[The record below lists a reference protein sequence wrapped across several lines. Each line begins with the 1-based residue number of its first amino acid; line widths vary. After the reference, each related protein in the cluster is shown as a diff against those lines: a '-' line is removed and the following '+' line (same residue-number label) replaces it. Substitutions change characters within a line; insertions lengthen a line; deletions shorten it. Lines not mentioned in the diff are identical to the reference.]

1 MPENTV
7 ETVRLLVVTRDL
19 AFLGPVWSMGES
31 NSWLV
36 QTANSGWEAMERVR
50 SHAVPHLLVLD
61 LARDAEDDLHLL
73 RWLRRLSPGLVVL
86 VTCHSDDANTKNE
99 ALRLGAE
106 TVLVKPF
113 DEAEL
118 EAAIHRTLNSSAR
131 HVDVAIA
138 TKDIETLGEGDTF
151 LSVSP
156 VMQKV
161 RAQAE
166 LLAQADVPALILGE
180 SGSGKA
186 TIARLIH
193 RLSLYSEFAFH
204 SVSCAAT
211 PAEMLGVELFGKYY
225 GANDSP
231 GTVGGKLLS
240 GTPGT
245 VLLEEIS
252 EMPLA
257 LQSRLVEVLQEMHIG
272 LDHGRPQMTRPR
284 ILATSSANPYQA
296 MAEKKLR
303 EDLYRRLSAFT
314 IHVPALRYRK
324 DEIEPFLRCSMH
336 RLAKR
341 YRLPPREITYETL
354 NACLNYSW
362 PGNLREVESFVKRY
376 LVSGDHELISSSEIT
391 ISAGS
396 PRPTIE
402 VNAKLQKPTAA
413 QSVRSL
419 KSLVQDVKSEA
430 ERNAIG
436 AALTQTHWNRKAAA
450 RLLRVSYRSLLY
462 KIQRYQMRAS
472 EPHLRLYSANAAID
486 YGKEIN
492 KTRKVI

>member
-1 MPENTV
+1 VPENTV
-7 ETVRLLVVTRDL
+7 ETVRLLVVTREL
-19 AFLGPVWSMGES
+19 AFLGPLWSMGES

-36 QTANSGWEAMERVR
+36 QTANSGWEAMDRVQ

-61 LARDAEDDLHLL
+61 LARDAVDDLHLL

-106 TVLVKPF
+106 TVLVRPF

-131 HVDVAIA
+131 HVDAAIA
-138 TKDIETLGEGDTF
+138 MKDIETLGEDEAF

-193 RLSLYSEFAFH
+193 KLSLYSEFAFH
-204 SVSCAAT
+204 SVSCATT
-211 PAEMLGVELFGKYY
+211 PAEMLEVELFGKYD
-225 GANDSP
+225 GVNHSP
-231 GTVGGKLLS
+231 GTVGGALL
-240 GTPGT
+240 GGAPGT

-257 LQSRLVEVLQEMHIG
+257 LQSRLVEVLQEMYIG
-272 LDHGRPQMTRPR
+272 YDHSGPQMKSPR

-314 IHVPALRYRK
+314 IHVPALRHRK
-324 DEIEPFLRCSMH
+324 DEIEAFLRCSMH

-362 PGNLREVESFVKRY
+362 PGNLEEMESFVKRY
-376 LVSGDHELISSSEIT
+376 LVSGDHELISSSEIR

-396 PRPTIE
+396 PRSTVE
-402 VNAKLQKPTAA
+402 GNARPQTSTAA
-413 QSVRSL
+413 HSVSL

-450 RLLRVSYRSLLY
+450 RLLRVSYRTLLY
-462 KIQRYQMRAS
+462 KIQRYQMSAS
-472 EPHLRLYSANAAID
+472 EPHLGLFPANAAIG
-486 YGKEIN
+486 YGKEIS